1 MALGLAMVA
10 GISAPASA
18 QCSCTKTMIDEV
30 KERGVLR
37 AGVKND
43 APYLGFVDDKGEL
56 AGFEIDIVK
65 DLARRLNV
73 KVEFEPV
80 KASNRVQLLQQGRI
94 DIIVATVS
102 HYRNRD
108 RVVDF
113 TLPYLYTPQTL
124 LVKKA
129 SGIKSMA
136 DMAGKRFG
144 LDAGSGAVKNVP
156 RAQPK
161 AIVQTF
167 QNWPEAFFALERGT
181 VDAVATDNL
190 LLAGLRAA
198 SPDPS
203 AYEVVG
209 KEGFYGGAYYAAVG
223 RGHRQPSSRWSA
235 RGLSR
240 SERLRGRR
248 QGRFL
253 RRRLLCSRRAGE
265 RLEVARRDQLPS
277 AGPVE
282 GRHLDGDL
290 RQMARQRLRSEDDAR
305 RLQRLQHSDL
315 GRMIER

>member
-1 MALGLAMVA
+1 MRSTVAALSMALGLAMVA

-65 DLARRLNV
+65 DLVEILDEASQEMPEWLE
-73 KVEFEPV
+73 EFEPV

-209 KEGFYGGAYYAAVG
+209 KEGFYGGAYYAAVV
-223 RGHRQPSSRWSA
+223 RENDSKSRDAINFLLQDQWKDGTWMAIFDKWLGKDSA
-235 RGLSR
+235 LKMTLADFNDFSIPIWD
-240 SERLRGRR
+240 E
-248 QGRFL
+248 
-253 RRRLLCSRRAGE
+253 
-265 RLEVARRDQLPS
+265 
-277 AGPVE
+277 
-282 GRHLDGDL
+282 
-290 RQMARQRLRSEDDAR
+290 
-305 RLQRLQHSDL
+305 
-315 GRMIER
+315 